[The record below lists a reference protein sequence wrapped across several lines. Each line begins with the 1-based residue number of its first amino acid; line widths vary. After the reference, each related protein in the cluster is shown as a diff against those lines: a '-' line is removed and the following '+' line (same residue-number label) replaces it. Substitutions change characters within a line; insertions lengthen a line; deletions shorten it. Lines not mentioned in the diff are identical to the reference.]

1 MRMLALAV
9 AVLLSSCATSGQS
22 PYPPAVRITF
32 EVNSWGYVQERWS
45 IGAAGDAT
53 LDRPPAGS
61 QLGTAAESQTFSLT
75 GADFERINST
85 LAANERFIAGG
96 IECRNRI
103 TDAPYGKL
111 VWRRADGAEQQI
123 TFDTGCERSPE
134 WSAFFERV
142 TAADGI
148 FHQLTGTPAD

>member
-1 MRMLALAV
+1 MRVFALA
-9 AVLLSSCATSGQS
+9 AAILLSGCATSGQS
-22 PYPPAVRITF
+22 SYPPAVRITF
-32 EVNSWGYVQERWS
+32 EVSSWGYVQERWS
-45 IGAAGDAT
+45 ISAAGDAT
-53 LDRPPAGS
+53 LERPPAGS

-75 GADFERINST
+75 PADFGRINAT
-85 LAANERFIAGG
+85 LAPNERFIAGG
-96 IECRNRI
+96 IACRNRI

-123 TFDTGCERSPE
+123 TFDIGCERSPE

-148 FHQLTGTPAD
+148 FHQITGTPAD